1 MHFTDFKICLYMLKT
16 KLQECKTNKQNN
28 FSILTIWFIQA
39 EYSLSFKTIFFD
51 VTLKSIF

>member
-1 MHFTDFKICLYMLKT
+1 MHFTDFSICLYMLKT

>member
-1 MHFTDFKICLYMLKT
+1 MLKT

-28 FSILTIWFIQA
+28 FPILTIWFIQA